1 MKGKSFKGTL
11 DWQRAVWLGKKIQ
24 HRSPQGFPSYI
35 SHALWDSLQLCV
47 WCGGMA
53 VPWLPAECCAQCKTG
68 QTCSAT
74 QISALTST
82 RLLYRHLIKRGLFF
96 HCSEIYHQLSWGS
109 FKFSQDFPP
118 SIQVYFSNQLLKPLW
133 IFDLEAA
140 WPFLGLWYKMNK

>member
-1 MKGKSFKGTL
+1 MKGKTFKGSL
-11 DWQRAVWLGKKIQ
+11 DWQRAVWLGKKIK
-24 HRSPQGFPSYI
+24 HRSLQGFLSYI
-35 SHALWDSLQLCV
+35 SHASWDSLQSCK
-47 WCGGMA
+47 CGGMA
-53 VPWLPAECCAQCKTG
+53 VPWLPAERCAQHKTG
-68 QTCSAT
+68 WTCSAM

-82 RLLYRHLIKRGLFF
+82 RLLYRNLIKRGLFSC
-96 HCSEIYHQLSWGS
+96 CSERYYQLSWES